1 MITVKQ
7 MFNLTK
13 EKNIPLLS
21 DFDAI
26 FWSEY
31 VNNFSK
37 YDIAFRR
44 MFLSFSYFLQ
54 DDVNDESVE
63 EVTTSFI
70 EDVKSF
76 LLCNNKKYSE
86 LYRTY
91 VVNDEEY
98 MLLDNYNVT
107 ETKNSSITNENVYDY
122 GARSENENTTIGSRE
137 DVSQS
142 TTSTSDRTDTNN
154 STVGS
159 QNNTNISTVAPYD
172 EDVFH
177 NRQKDDNNIGSRTDN
192 STNVIGAQTVT
203 DENTNSLGE
212 QINSFSSNTNAFQN
226 TSSLNES
233 ENYTLTKKGNI
244 GVQTG
249 ADMLQKHEAYW
260 TKYEFYTLIFKD
272 ISDALLILVD

>member
-1 MITVKQ
+1 MITVNQ
-7 MFNLTK
+7 MYQLTK
-13 EKNIPLLS
+13 SENKPLLS
-21 DFDAI
+21 NYDSDFWAD
-26 FWSEY
+26 Y
-31 VNNFSK
+31 VSNFSL
-37 YDIAFRR
+37 YDLAFRR
-44 MFLSFSYFLQ
+44 MFFSFGYFLQ
-54 DDVNDESVE
+54 NENSDVL
-63 EVTTSFI
+63 EVTSDFI
-70 EDVKSF
+70 SDVRAF
-76 LLCNNKKYSE
+76 LLCNDKKYSE
-86 LYRTY
+86 LYRAY
-91 VVNDEEY
+91 VINDDEY
-98 MLLDNYNVT
+98 MLVDNYNIT
-107 ETKNSSITNENVYDY
+107 ETKNSSIINENVYDY
-122 GARSENENTTIGSRE
+122 GAKSENESTTIGSRE

-192 STNVIGAQTVT
+192 SINVIGAQTVT
-203 DENTNSLGE
+203 DKNTSSLGE

-260 TKYEFYTLIFKD
+260 TKYEFYTLIFKE
-272 ISDALLILVD
+272 IYDALLILVD

>member
-1 MITVKQ
+1 MITVNQ
-7 MFNLTK
+7 MYQLTK
-13 EKNIPLLS
+13 SKNTPLLS
-21 DFDAI
+21 DYDSV
-26 FWSEY
+26 FWADYIS
-31 VNNFSK
+31 NFSS
-37 YDIAFRR
+37 YDLAFRR
-44 MFLSFSYFLQ
+44 MFFSFGYFLQ
-54 DDVNDESVE
+54 NENSDVL
-63 EVTTSFI
+63 EVTSDFTS
-70 EDVKSF
+70 DVRAF
-76 LLCNNKKYSE
+76 LLCNDKKYSE

-91 VVNDEEY
+91 VINDNDY
-98 MLLDNYNVT
+98 MLVDNYNIT
-107 ETKNSSITNENVYDY
+107 ETKNSSITNKNVYDY
-122 GARSENENTTIGSRE
+122 GAKSENEKTTIGSRE
-137 DVSQS
+137 DASQS

-203 DENTNSLGE
+203 DENTSSLGE

-260 TKYEFYTLIFKD
+260 TKYEFYTLIFKE
-272 ISDALLILVD
+272 ISDALLSLVD

>member
-1 MITVKQ
+1 MITVNQ
-7 MFNLTK
+7 MYQLTK
-13 EKNIPLLS
+13 SENKPLLS
-21 DFDAI
+21 NYDSDFWAD
-26 FWSEY
+26 Y
-31 VNNFSK
+31 VSNFSL
-37 YDIAFRR
+37 YDLAFRR
-44 MFLSFSYFLQ
+44 MFFSFGYFLQ
-54 DDVNDESVE
+54 NENSDVL
-63 EVTTSFI
+63 EVTSDFI
-70 EDVKSF
+70 SDVRAF
-76 LLCNNKKYSE
+76 LLCNDKKYSE

-91 VVNDEEY
+91 VINDNDY
-98 MLLDNYNVT
+98 MLVDNYNIT
-107 ETKNSSITNENVYDY
+107 ETKKSTITNENVYDY
-122 GARSENENTTIGSRE
+122 GAKSENESTTIGSRE

-192 STNVIGAQTVT
+192 SINVIGAQTVT
-203 DENTNSLGE
+203 DKNTSSLGE

-260 TKYEFYTLIFKD
+260 TKYEFYTLIFKE
-272 ISDALLILVD
+272 IYDALLILVD

>member
-1 MITVKQ
+1 MITVNQ
-7 MFNLTK
+7 MYQLTK
-13 EKNIPLLS
+13 SENKPLLS
-21 DFDAI
+21 DYDSD
-26 FWSEY
+26 FWADY
-31 VNNFSK
+31 VSNFSS
-37 YDIAFRR
+37 YDLAFRR
-44 MFLSFSYFLQ
+44 MFFSFGYFLQ
-54 DDVNDESVE
+54 NENSDVL
-63 EVTTSFI
+63 EVTSDFI
-70 EDVKSF
+70 SDVRAF
-76 LLCNNKKYSE
+76 LLCNDKKYSE

-91 VVNDEEY
+91 VINDDDY
-98 MLLDNYNVT
+98 MLVDNYNIT

-122 GARSENENTTIGSRE
+122 GAKSENESTTIGSRE
-137 DVSQS
+137 DASQS

-203 DENTNSLGE
+203 DKNTSSLGE

-260 TKYEFYTLIFKD
+260 TKYEFYTLIFKE
-272 ISDALLILVD
+272 IYDALLSLVD